1 MKRAGIAPK
10 LGYPGKIDPERVTV
24 VMRPALKTAP
34 MAGILL
40 LCGLGGSVLIARAG
54 AEEGATP
61 AAMALEVAIAQAPA
75 AATASLPPFVYTSG
89 AQGVGYY
96 ASPAPRTAAPQARRG
111 SSTVG
116 PGVRNWTTGRRSP
129 LHRPWLKSQG

>member
-10 LGYPGKIDPERVTV
+10 LGYRGKIDPERVTV

-40 LCGLGGSVLIARAG
+40 LSGLAGVVVVARAG
-54 AEEGATP
+54 AEEGAAP
-61 AAMALEVAIAQAPA
+61 ASMALEVVIAQAQA
-75 AATASLPPFVYTSG
+75 AAAASPRFVYTSG

-96 ASPAPRTAAPQARRG
+96 ASPAPRTAAPQARPS

-116 PGVRNWTTGRRSP
+116 PGVRNWSTGRRSP

>member
-1 MKRAGIAPK
+1 VGRDGIAPP
-10 LGYPGKIDPERVTV
+10 PGCPEEIDPERVIV
-24 VMRPALKTAP
+24 VMRPVLKIAP
-34 MAGILL
+34 IAGILL
-40 LCGLGGSVLIARAG
+40 LFALGGSVLIARAG

-61 AAMALEVAIAQAPA
+61 ASMALEVVVAQAQA
-75 AATASLPPFVYTSG
+75 AATASPRFVYTSG

-111 SSTVG
+111 SGTVG

-129 LHRPWLKSQG
+129 LHRPWLNSQG

>member
-24 VMRPALKTAP
+24 VMRPVFKTAP

-40 LCGLGGSVLIARAG
+40 LFALGSSVLITRAG
-54 AEEGATP
+54 TEEGTTP
-61 AAMALEVAIAQAPA
+61 ASMALEVEVAQAQA
-75 AATASLPPFVYTSG
+75 AATTSPRFVYTSG

-96 ASPAPRTAAPQARRG
+96 ASPAPRTAVPQARRG
-111 SSTVG
+111 SGTVG

-129 LHRPWLKSQG
+129 LHRPWLNSQG